1 MSGEALRVLIVDD
14 NDDQRELLRTH
25 FRKAGC
31 SAVAVASLEDALA
44 SIRAETP
51 QVAVIDLLLGV
62 ESGWDAREQIRAL
75 VPEVAIVIS
84 SVLDESEYPN
94 ADDVLP
100 KPFTRAE
107 VRELVG
113 RLRARCADG
122 A

>member
-1 MSGEALRVLIVDD
+1 MSEEALRVLVVDD

-31 SAVAVASLEDALA
+31 SADAVASLEDALT
-44 SIRAETP
+44 SIRSETP

-62 ESGWDAREQIRAL
+62 ESGWDAREAIRAL
-75 VPEVAIVIS
+75 VPDVAIVIS
-84 SVLDESEYPN
+84 SVLDESEYPS

-100 KPFTRAE
+100 KPFTRVE

-113 RLRARCADG
+113 RLRARRTDG